1 MVLIN
6 VANCLGRRG
15 KRDLLQPDQ
24 LIINRT
30 KPFEAIWATNYC
42 TFLRESQTE
51 IIWAVG
57 LNNYKQLAHA
67 KETDR
72 VLIPIKTDLK
82 DVKQIAGGQHH
93 TLVLDN
99 KLNCYAVGRPDYGR
113 LGIGDVKEVVEK
125 LTPIKALSGKTIYVG
140 CGEACSYAI
149 TKDGKLYTWGMGSN
163 NQLGVGD
170 GDDELEPALV
180 TSKNTENK
188 RMLLANGGGQHSVF
202 LVESDVQKKAT
213 APPTKKVKAV
223 PTEPAPAKENADD
236 DKKAKEKEPQDEPP
250 KSAKATA
257 PPSKKI
263 KAVPAESAPAKEN
276 ADDDKKAKE
285 KEAQDEPPKSAKGAK
300 GRGRKN

>member
-1 MVLIN
+1 MLFSQPLYVVIDN
-6 VANCLGRRG
+6 VENCIGRRG

-24 LIINRT
+24 LIIKRT
-30 KPFEAIWATNYC
+30 KPFEDIWATNYC

-72 VLIPIKTDLK
+72 VLIPIKTELK

-99 KLNCYAVGRPDYGR
+99 KFNCFAVGRPDYGR

-180 TSKNTENK
+180 ASKNTENK

-202 LVESDVQKKAT
+202 LVESDIQKKAT
-213 APPTKKVKAV
+213 P
-223 PTEPAPAKENADD
+223 
-236 DKKAKEKEPQDEPP
+236 
-250 KSAKATA
+250 
-257 PPSKKI
+257 PPSKKGKQAAVEPAPPKESVEDQ
-263 KAVPAESAPAKEN
+263 KAAPTKDEPAKIV
-276 ADDDKKAKE
+276 KE
-285 KEAQDEPPKSAKGAK
+285 KGAK